1 MSLALR
7 GIGRAAEAARTTA
20 VAASFREGIFIRIH
34 KTSIRCLFGKTK

>member
-20 VAASFREGIFIRIH
+20 VAASFREGIFMCTININP
-34 KTSIRCLFGKTK
+34 